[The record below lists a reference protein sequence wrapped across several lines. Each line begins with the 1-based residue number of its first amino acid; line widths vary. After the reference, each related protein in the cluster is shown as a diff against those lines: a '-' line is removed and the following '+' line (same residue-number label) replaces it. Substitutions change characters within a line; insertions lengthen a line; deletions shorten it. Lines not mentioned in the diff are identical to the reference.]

1 MLPTRYEPGDVV
13 VDRFEIVRPLSAG
26 GMGMVFEVTQRG
38 LGVRRALKVLRPELA
53 ALPNFRARFEHEA
66 WLGTQ
71 VQSPHVLEV
80 LDAGFDGNRH
90 TPWIL
95 TELLTGQDLQRAL
108 DATPLLGDARIDAVL
123 HALHDAVG
131 AAHDIGLLHLD
142 LKPANLFLSQTPR
155 GETVK
160 VLDFGISRLLADG
173 NSSITVRGAE
183 GSPQWMAPEQAETGE
198 RLRPSADVWA
208 IGLLAFQLLTGVS
221 YWHTARLKGA
231 RLREIIGEVLFG
243 VLESAGA
250 RARAFGAPG
259 TLPEGFDEW
268 FARCVVRTPKARFPH
283 AREALDALRAI
294 RRRALEQSS
303 RATEVDPASR
313 FREAAAYTREARYEL
328 ALAAV
333 DDALL
338 LAPKVP
344 EYRVLRARCLLALGQ
359 RERARNEVAGVLLR
373 HPDHVAA
380 LFVHGDASLAAGAIS
395 QAALDYTA
403 VLMRDPRR
411 VEALTARA
419 KAFLAMGRFH
429 DALCDLECAHTT
441 APDDE
446 VVSMLRSD
454 VRRQLT
460 DPDTHAIDRT
470 MLVDHR

>member
-1 MLPTRYEPGDVV
+1 
-13 VDRFEIVRPLSAG
+13 
-26 GMGMVFEVTQRG
+26 
-38 LGVRRALKVLRPELA
+38 
-53 ALPNFRARFEHEA
+53 
-66 WLGTQ
+66 
-71 VQSPHVLEV
+71 
-80 LDAGFDGNRH
+80 
-90 TPWIL
+90 
-95 TELLTGQDLQRAL
+95 
-108 DATPLLGDARIDAVL
+108 
-123 HALHDAVG
+123 
-131 AAHDIGLLHLD
+131 
-142 LKPANLFLSQTPR
+142 
-155 GETVK
+155 
-160 VLDFGISRLLADG
+160 
-173 NSSITVRGAE
+173 
-183 GSPQWMAPEQAETGE
+183 MAPSRP
-198 RLRPSADVWA
+198 RLASAYAPSADVRA
-208 IGLLAFQLLTGVS
+208 IGLLAFQLLAGVS

-380 LFVHGDASLAAGAIS
+380 LFVHGDASLAAGAVS

-429 DALCDLECAHTT
+429 DAHCDLECANTI

-446 VVSMLRSD
+446 VVRRSAPTCADSSLRSRHPRHRPHD
-454 VRRQLT
+454 VGRPPLIT
-460 DPDTHAIDRT
+460 DSIGCSYPGRTAKSRMGGESSWCYPRDVPHEAIDTWREEHET
-470 MLVDHR
+470 RPQSLGAPAR

>member
-1 MLPTRYEPGDVV
+1 
-13 VDRFEIVRPLSAG
+13 
-26 GMGMVFEVTQRG
+26 MVFEVNQRG
-38 LGVRRALKVLRPELA
+38 LNVRRALKVLRPELA

-66 WLGTQ
+66 WLGAQ

-95 TELLTGQDLQRAL
+95 TELLTGEDLQRAL
-108 DATPLLGDARIDAVL
+108 DATPRLTDARIDAVL

-155 GETVK
+155 GERVK
-160 VLDFGISRLLADG
+160 VLDSGISRLLADG
-173 NSSITVRGAE
+173 HTSTTVRGTE
-183 GSPQWMAPEQAETGE
+183 GSPHWMAPEQAETGE
-198 RLRPSADVWA
+198 RLRPATDVWA
-208 IGLLAFQLLTGVS
+208 IGLVVFQLLAGLP
-221 YWHTARLKGA
+221 YWRTANRKGA
-231 RLREIIGEVLFG
+231 KLREIIGEVIFG
-243 VLESAGA
+243 DLESASA
-250 RARAFGAPG
+250 RAKALGAPG
-259 TLPEGFDEW
+259 TLPVGFDDW
-268 FARCVVRTPKARFPH
+268 FARCVVRAPKARFPH
-283 AREALDALRAI
+283 AREALDALRVL
-294 RRRALEQSS
+294 RRRSLEQAT
-303 RATEVDPASR
+303 RATEVDPGAR
-313 FREAAAYTREARYEL
+313 FREAAAFAREARYEL
-328 ALAAV
+328 ALSAV
-333 DDALL
+333 EDALL

-380 LFVHGDASLAAGAIS
+380 LFVHGDASLAAGAVP

-419 KAFLAMGRFH
+419 RSFLAMGRFH
-429 DALCDLECAHTT
+429 DALCDLECASSI

-446 VVSMLRSD
+446 GVSTLHTD
-454 VRRQLT
+454 VRRRLA
-460 DPDTHAIDRT
+460 DPDAHAIDRT
-470 MLVDHR
+470 MFVDHR